1 MSHFKMLDGN
11 SAAVEAIKMARVKV
25 ISAYP
30 ITPQSTIAE
39 KLSEI
44 CASGELDAEY
54 IRVESEHS
62 AMSCAIGAQLTGIR
76 CATATA
82 SVGLALM
89 HEVLNVASGCRVP
102 IVMPVV
108 NRSLAAP
115 WSLWCDH
122 QDSMAERDSGWI
134 QLYCENVQDVFD
146 STIMAYRIAED
157 PRVLTPVMVCLDG
170 FFLSHSMQKLLLPE
184 QAEIDAFVGDYK
196 AENLKLDPA
205 VPIVINNLI
214 GSDENTEMRYQQALG
229 FRNAAEVME
238 EVFQEFA
245 EKFGRKKSVV
255 EGYNLEDAE
264 AVIVCLGSMSGTAKY
279 VSDQLRKQGK
289 KVGVVKVVSFR
300 PFPGSQL
307 KALIGNIKK
316 VAVIDRTGGL
326 GAQGTPLWLE
336 VKAAL
341 DGGVCINNYVAGLAG
356 RDVNIETIKKV
367 YEDVRKGEQREFPC
381 WIDCDTENAMN
392 IRRVL
397 PDDEY
402 NA

>member
-11 SAAVEAIKMARVKV
+11 SAAVEAIKMAKVKV
-25 ISAYP
+25 VSAYP
-30 ITPQSTIAE
+30 ITPQSSIAE

-44 CASGELDAEY
+44 CVSGELDAEY
-54 IRVESEHS
+54 IRVESEHT
-62 AMSCAIGAQLTGIR
+62 AMSCAIGAQLTGVR

-122 QDSMAERDSGWI
+122 QDAMAERDSGWI
-134 QLYCENVQDVFD
+134 QLYCENVQDVYD
-146 STIMAYRIAED
+146 STIMAYRIGED

-184 QAEIDAFVGDYK
+184 QEEIDTFLGEYK
-196 AENLKLDPA
+196 AANLKLDPA
-205 VPIVINNLI
+205 DPIVINNLI
-214 GSDENTEMRYQQALG
+214 GSDENTEMRYQQAVG
-229 FRNAAEVME
+229 FWNSVEVME
-238 EVFQEFA
+238 EVFQEFE
-245 EKFGRKKSVV
+245 EKFGRKKSLV
-255 EGYNLEDAE
+255 EGYNLEDAQ

-279 VSDQLRKQGK
+279 VSDKLRKQGK
-289 KVGVVKVVSFR
+289 KVGVAKVVSFR
-300 PFPGSQL
+300 PFPAKQL
-307 KALIGNIKK
+307 RTLMRNIKK

-341 DGGVCINNYVAGLAG
+341 GSDACVNNYVAGLAG
-356 RDVNIETIKKV
+356 RDVSIGTIEKV
-367 YEDVRKGEQREFPC
+367 YADVLEGKQREFPC
-381 WIDCDTENAMN
+381 WIDCDIENAMK
-392 IRRVL
+392 IREVL
-397 PDDEY
+397 LGD
-402 NA
+402 